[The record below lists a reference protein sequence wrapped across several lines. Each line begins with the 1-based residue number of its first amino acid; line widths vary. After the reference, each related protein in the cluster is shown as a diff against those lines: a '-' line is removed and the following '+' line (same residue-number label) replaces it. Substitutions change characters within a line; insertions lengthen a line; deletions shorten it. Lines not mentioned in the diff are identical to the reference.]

1 MYKQNHKTVFVKG
14 FRSSAH
20 TPSPQ
25 TWNEV
30 TRYVRTINRRGN
42 CIFLSFSLLFPRSVQ
57 FARDSEE
64 AALKRKKGERE
75 RVEKMLSTANWD
87 KEREKESIVEY
98 VSAVPE

>member
-1 MYKQNHKTVFVKG
+1 M
-14 FRSSAH
+14 
-20 TPSPQ
+20 
-25 TWNEV
+25 
-30 TRYVRTINRRGN
+30 
-42 CIFLSFSLLFPRSVQ
+42 FPRSVQ

-64 AALKRKKGERE
+64 AALKGKKGERE